1 MTELLRLDNPIRA
14 YDWGSRTVLAEL
26 LGRGGPSR
34 GPEAELWIGAHPGD
48 PSRIAGAGSL
58 LDHIA
63 RAPEPMLGPGADRLP
78 FLLKVL
84 AVESALSI
92 QVHPDAAQAAAGY
105 LREEQGGPPVGDPKR
120 CYHDDWPKPELLYA
134 VTRFEAL
141 CGFRPPAEAAA
152 QLRALGGARL
162 GRVADVLDGEGAR
175 AAVVLLTGWPHDDR
189 AALVAE
195 AAQAGGWVAG
205 LAAAHPGDPGVAVA
219 LLLHHVTLEPGQ
231 ALFARPRTIH
241 AYLHGTA
248 VEIMASSDNVLR
260 GGLTPKHVDLPELL
274 AVTDFAP
281 SAPELVPAVRQ
292 PNGEDLFPVPCA
304 QFQLTRLR
312 PAEGAPVRVADPGPG
327 ALLCLEGEL
336 RVERGG
342 GHERLVRGEALFVPH
357 RGGPMTV
364 SGDGLAFRAGVPG

>member
-1 MTELLRLDNPIRA
+1 MIELLRLDNPIRA
-14 YDWGSRTVLAEL
+14 YAWGSREVLARL
-26 LGRGGPSR
+26 LGRPAPS
-34 GPEAELWIGAHPGD
+34 GSPEAELWIGAHPGD

-58 LDHIA
+58 LERIDA
-63 RAPEPMLGPGADRLP
+63 DPGPMLGPGTDRLP

-92 QVHPDAAQAAAGY
+92 QVHPDAAQAALGY
-105 LREEQGGPPVGDPKR
+105 RREEQCGPPVGDPKR

-134 VTRFEAL
+134 VTPFEAL

-152 QLRALGGARL
+152 QLRSLGGPRL
-162 GRVADVLDGEGAR
+162 AKVAGLLEQEGNR
-175 AAVVLLTGWPHDDR
+175 AGVVALTGWPYDDR
-189 AALVAE
+189 AGLVAE
-195 AAQAGGWVAG
+195 AARAGGWVAD
-205 LAAAHPGDPGVAVA
+205 LAERHPGDPGVAVA
-219 LLLHHVTLEPGQ
+219 LLLHHVTLQPGQ

-241 AYLHGTA
+241 AYLRGTA

-281 SAPELVPAVRQ
+281 SPPELVAPVRQ
-292 PNGEDLFPVPCA
+292 PNGEDLFPAPCT

-312 PAEGAPVRVADPGPG
+312 LERGAAVRVADPGPG

-336 RVERGG
+336 EVTRGAACERIGPG
-342 GHERLVRGEALFVPH
+342 QALFLPH
-357 RGGPMTV
+357 DGGAV
-364 SGDGLAFRAGVPG
+364 AVAGDGLGFRAGVPS